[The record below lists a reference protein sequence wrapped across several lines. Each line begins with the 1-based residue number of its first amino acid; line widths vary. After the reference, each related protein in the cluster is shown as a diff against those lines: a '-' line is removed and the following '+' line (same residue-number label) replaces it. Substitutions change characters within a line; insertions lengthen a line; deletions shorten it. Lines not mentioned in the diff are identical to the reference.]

1 MNQKKTFLVTSF
13 ERLNYPTGSKLIF
26 TDEYLFNLHKEQDK
40 SHYNCSYVNS
50 FNYVNKVTH
59 GNKEAVKKKLTSY
72 RKKITYFLNFYH
84 KKKYPEK
91 YWGLIIDEFLLRL
104 IESIVIEIKLLQN
117 IKKNTPYLGNRVVKF
132 PYFDNSNDN
141 RNFILCSND
150 FVKILRNTILKELG
164 FKNIHLNYKNT
175 KKSKVK
181 ANKKKKSVF
190 FLSQLIRVYIYFF
203 KPVIISEGYIGL
215 KNSIFFYIR
224 SFGRILN
231 VPQKFLFNEFYISSP
246 VNQNFRQN
254 IKVPEKDLVDK
265 VFNKIIRNFLPSSFL
280 EDFSSIKRQVSYL
293 SEKITTIGTG
303 NLHICND
310 HFSILAAEILNK
322 GGKLL
327 VFQHGGLYTK
337 TNNLLREY
345 ADQKYATKGYYF
357 DNKKGLGQHFF
368 NMQKI
373 SMDEIKKRNSI
384 LILENK
390 VFSFRHSET
399 TIENYYS
406 ENFFSFFSN
415 LEEMNKKKVLYK
427 SFPEKYSLILN
438 KLWKLK
444 FRKKIKFSPIFSNA
458 TNENYYNAKL
468 VIIDS
473 VSTSLY
479 ELLYLRMPFIMI
491 LNPNNSLFLKT
502 SFRRKLIKLKKIN
515 LLFEDPKK
523 ASHFVNSLIKD
534 NQLEKWWNKTSKTK
548 IFLNLK
554 NYLLIERKNYLTMI
568 VKDIINLK

>member
-1 MNQKKTFLVTSF
+1 
-13 ERLNYPTGSKLIF
+13 
-26 TDEYLFNLHKEQDK
+26 
-40 SHYNCSYVNS
+40 
-50 FNYVNKVTH
+50 
-59 GNKEAVKKKLTSY
+59 
-72 RKKITYFLNFYH
+72 
-84 KKKYPEK
+84 
-91 YWGLIIDEFLLRL
+91 
-104 IESIVIEIKLLQN
+104 
-117 IKKNTPYLGNRVVKF
+117 
-132 PYFDNSNDN
+132 
-141 RNFILCSND
+141 
-150 FVKILRNTILKELG
+150 
-164 FKNIHLNYKNT
+164 
-175 KKSKVK
+175 
-181 ANKKKKSVF
+181 
-190 FLSQLIRVYIYFF
+190 
-203 KPVIISEGYIGL
+203 
-215 KNSIFFYIR
+215 
-224 SFGRILN
+224 
-231 VPQKFLFNEFYISSP
+231 
-246 VNQNFRQN
+246 
-254 IKVPEKDLVDK
+254 
-265 VFNKIIRNFLPSSFL
+265 
-280 EDFSSIKRQVSYL
+280 
-293 SEKITTIGTG
+293 
-303 NLHICND
+303 
-310 HFSILAAEILNK
+310 
-322 GGKLL
+322 
-327 VFQHGGLYTK
+327 
-337 TNNLLREY
+337 
-345 ADQKYATKGYYF
+345 
-357 DNKKGLGQHFF
+357 
-368 NMQKI
+368 MQKI
-373 SMDEIKKRNSI
+373 SLDEIKKRNSI

-390 VFSFRHSET
+390 VFSFRHGET
-399 TIENYYS
+399 TIANYYS
-406 ENFFSFFSN
+406 ETFFSFFSN

>member
-1 MNQKKTFLVTSF
+1 M
-13 ERLNYPTGSKLIF
+13 
-26 TDEYLFNLHKEQDK
+26 
-40 SHYNCSYVNS
+40 
-50 FNYVNKVTH
+50 
-59 GNKEAVKKKLTSY
+59 
-72 RKKITYFLNFYH
+72 
-84 KKKYPEK
+84 
-91 YWGLIIDEFLLRL
+91 
-104 IESIVIEIKLLQN
+104 
-117 IKKNTPYLGNRVVKF
+117 
-132 PYFDNSNDN
+132 
-141 RNFILCSND
+141 
-150 FVKILRNTILKELG
+150 
-164 FKNIHLNYKNT
+164 
-175 KKSKVK
+175 
-181 ANKKKKSVF
+181 
-190 FLSQLIRVYIYFF
+190 
-203 KPVIISEGYIGL
+203 
-215 KNSIFFYIR
+215 
-224 SFGRILN
+224 
-231 VPQKFLFNEFYISSP
+231 
-246 VNQNFRQN
+246 
-254 IKVPEKDLVDK
+254 
-265 VFNKIIRNFLPSSFL
+265 

-523 ASHFVNSLIKD
+523 ASHFVNSLIKN